1 MGHGGMLVASS
12 GFEPLSHGYQ
22 PCALPIELR
31 SIEVCEKLSRTY
43 PFEIPACAGTVPARG
58 RCLRGDDFRCHAEA
72 SGRRLTASATDP
84 DSEYPQGWPTG
95 FKPAVTGATSQ
106 RVKTFRHGH
115 TCGYSELVSHNRL
128 ELLSPGCKPG
138 VLPLDQWEIGGARQI
153 QTAISPL
160 ARRVLSRLSYGP
172 VSGVSWQIRT
182 AVS

>member
-1 MGHGGMLVASS
+1 MLRVGSNHCRTVISRVLCQLSYEALKYVKNYLGH
-12 GFEPLSHGYQ
+12 
-22 PCALPIELR
+22 IRLR
-31 SIEVCEKLSRTY
+31 S
-43 PFEIPACAGTVPARG
+43 PPARG

-138 VLPLDQWEIGGARQI
+138 VLPLDQWEIGEARQI